1 MEELK
6 SNDPIKVTSDK
17 VKYII
22 SKNVDNILTYD
33 YIYILQIKELF
44 IQTDNNF
51 KLAIKIDTDI
61 AKLIDK
67 IIDIIHFVFL
77 IPKDKRES
85 YYLMNIAEIKHIK
98 TFNKKIEEIE
108 LVRHFKIDFKNA
120 NVKRLSSL
128 ILASLAKKPNM
139 LFYEYID
146 YLLLHVSFIPGLD
159 WLLKFQLYQILYL
172 YYLNPINVP
181 LEFSPNEI
189 NVSDDIPLNILYELF
204 SKNLN
209 DSQSIVISVIFL
221 NYGSLSNAIK
231 NYKLD
236 EIITSINVVS
246 ENLTKHRIINN
257 QQNIALF
264 VERVTLM
271 FLDEIRRPKIIETNN
286 KSKNKLQ
293 ELKSDENALKYVKD
307 NTKEAD
313 LKRTG
318 NINKLNNN
326 TKDDHSVKGED
337 KIIKPANIQINQRV
351 SIADNNN
358 LNQLNEF
365 NKYLNNII
373 NYINNNNMGNES
385 IRNDLKNLQNVMS
398 NIADRN
404 KFLEEKIEKMND
416 DLSKQIEDL
425 SKKNENYEQE
435 IEALKEDVEILKEDS
450 ENMKNIIKNIQYR
463 DISKNFL
470 RPFKKFLDDDD
481 WKLIRINRQRRGEI
495 IASKIQK
502 AYPNADKLK
511 MSIVLDLI
519 KSADNLIRK
528 GNYFAHSRTLDLYE
542 DEIINYKEKKQ
553 VKTLNSPVAFCF
565 LLNLGISQSQFEEAY
580 SFLDQYFDNDLIP
593 TDQGTLLNSYFK

>member
-1 MEELK
+1 
-6 SNDPIKVTSDK
+6 
-17 VKYII
+17 
-22 SKNVDNILTYD
+22 
-33 YIYILQIKELF
+33 
-44 IQTDNNF
+44 
-51 KLAIKIDTDI
+51 
-61 AKLIDK
+61 
-67 IIDIIHFVFL
+67 
-77 IPKDKRES
+77 
-85 YYLMNIAEIKHIK
+85 
-98 TFNKKIEEIE
+98 
-108 LVRHFKIDFKNA
+108 
-120 NVKRLSSL
+120 
-128 ILASLAKKPNM
+128 
-139 LFYEYID
+139 
-146 YLLLHVSFIPGLD
+146 VS
-159 WLLKFQLYQILYL
+159 
-172 YYLNPINVP
+172 
-181 LEFSPNEI
+181 LEFSEKEI

-204 SKNLN
+204 SKNVN

-221 NYGSLSNAIK
+221 NYGTLSNAIK

-236 EIITSINVVS
+236 EIMTSINVVS
-246 ENLTKHRIINN
+246 ENLTKHRIIKN
-257 QQNIALF
+257 QQSISLF

-293 ELKSDENALKYVKD
+293 ELKSGETILKYVKD

-313 LKRTG
+313 LKRMG

-326 TKDDHSVKGED
+326 TKDDHSIKGED
-337 KIIKPANIQINQRV
+337 KIIKPANIQKNQRD

-365 NKYLNNII
+365 NKYINNII
-373 NYINNNNMGNES
+373 NYIDNNNMGNES

-404 KFLEEKIEKMND
+404 KFLEEKIEKMNEEMNLKND
-416 DLSKQIEDL
+416 NLSKQMEEMNLKNQDL

-435 IEALKEDVEILKEDS
+435 IEELKEDVEILKEDS

-463 DISKNFL
+463 EISKNFL

-481 WKLIRINRQRRGEI
+481 WKLIRINRQKRGEI

-502 AYPNADKLK
+502 AYPNADNLK

-528 GNYFAHSRTLDLYE
+528 GNYFAHSRTLDVYE
-542 DEIINYKEKKQ
+542 DEMINYKEKKKI
-553 VKTLNSPVAFCF
+553 KTLNSPVAFCF
-565 LLNLGISQSQFEEAY
+565 LLNLGISQSLFDKAY
-580 SFLDQYFDNDLIP
+580 SFLNQYFDNDLIP